1 MGVSTTGGTPL
12 SLDGLFHGKS
22 QSKMDDDWGYPHDSG
37 NHQIIYSYRLYD
49 FSRFSV
55 PFLPVFVAVLS
66 MSGPPEGMTI
76 TGSRLWP
83 SNTGVRTRPEV
94 FAEPKIFDVPAAGTV
109 GRAAG

>member
-1 MGVSTTGGTPL
+1 
-12 SLDGLFHGKS
+12 
-22 QSKMDDDWGYPHDSG
+22 MDDDWGYPHDSG

-76 TGSRLWP
+76 TGSRLGP
-83 SNTGVRTRPEV
+83 GSGLRTPAFERGLRCLLNQRYSMFQLLALLGVPLASLTM
-94 FAEPKIFDVPAAGTV
+94 FDVRKFV
-109 GRAAG
+109 